1 MFPQITTAT
10 AGIAVALTTAGIAG
24 GRKYLG
30 RKPPKPDTLSRAE
43 FHHEMTAVRDR
54 IAASYLALADKIEQN
69 HRETASVLDR
79 ISTTVEQRLDALDSA
94 VARLDVRT
102 AHQSNNPLIH

>member
-1 MFPQITTAT
+1 MFPQITT
-10 AGIAVALTTAGIAG
+10 TTAAIAG
-24 GRKYLG
+24 ARKYLG
-30 RKPPKPDTLSRAE
+30 RKPPKPEYVSRVA

-94 VARLDVRT
+94 VARLNVRT